1 MQVFILILLFALEA
15 SAVGQSEEL
24 PTSSLENDAE
34 SSVVM
39 QADHVSCDSAQSTP
53 RSLLDIRPLPKA
65 GPRTAKITRRKRG
78 RTRILTD
85 TPEKNLIEQEAT
97 ERKVAKAKQASVSE
111 TATRS
116 KSNIVTSKRKVNRKI
131 NKKN

>member
-1 MQVFILILLFALEA
+1 LFALEA

-53 RSLLDIRPLPKA
+53 RSLLDIRLGLCKY
-65 GPRTAKITRRKRG
+65 T
-78 RTRILTD
+78 RTRGYGYTCTALVVCPTVNVGW
-85 TPEKNLIEQEAT
+85 TEQ
-97 ERKVAKAKQASVSE
+97 SH
-111 TATRS
+111 
-116 KSNIVTSKRKVNRKI
+116 N
-131 NKKN
+131 